1 MLEEMKVAFQRY
13 ENRNIVFSLSKML
26 EEMSVLEYNQHTL
39 SPEREC
45 PEKITSGSTNPPAP
59 KVSGGESH
67 VSYMSLIKYVI
78 IPLIDF

>member
-1 MLEEMKVAFQRY
+1 MLEEMIA
-13 ENRNIVFSLSKML
+13 
-26 EEMSVLEYNQHTL
+26 LEYNQHTL

-67 VSYMSLIKYVI
+67 VSCMSLITSPQELHVTKYVI

>member
-1 MLEEMKVAFQRY
+1 
-13 ENRNIVFSLSKML
+13 ML